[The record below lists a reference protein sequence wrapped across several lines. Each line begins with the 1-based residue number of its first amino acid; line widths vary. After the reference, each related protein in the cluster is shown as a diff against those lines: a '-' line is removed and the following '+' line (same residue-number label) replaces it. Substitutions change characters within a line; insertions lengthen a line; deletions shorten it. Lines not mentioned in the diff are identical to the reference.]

1 MLTMMIAKSSK
12 RKRYVRS
19 IMSSSSAML
28 LLGARSTY
36 ELKAVKTTK
45 HPTSDTENMI
55 ELEHYVARADG
66 SS

>member
-1 MLTMMIAKSSK
+1 
-12 RKRYVRS
+12 
-19 IMSSSSAML
+19 MSSSSAML

-45 HPTSDTENMI
+45 HPTSDTIDVI
-55 ELEHYVARADG
+55 EIEHYVALADG